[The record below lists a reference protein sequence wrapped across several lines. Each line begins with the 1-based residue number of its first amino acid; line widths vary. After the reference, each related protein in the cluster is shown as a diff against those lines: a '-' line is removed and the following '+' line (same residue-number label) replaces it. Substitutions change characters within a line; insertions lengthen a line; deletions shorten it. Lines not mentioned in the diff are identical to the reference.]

1 MPTPQRTN
9 TVGCIDQSNVLER
22 NHQVGRMTE
31 KYRRANEIVIWLG
44 EATNDSDLVMEFIMN
59 ISVNK
64 IHKLAADLGSS
75 L

>member
-1 MPTPQRTN
+1 M
-9 TVGCIDQSNVLER
+9 
-22 NHQVGRMTE
+22 
-31 KYRRANEIVIWLG
+31 IWLG